1 MESQKVNYDLRRA
14 NEGDYEFCYKLTK
27 QNMYDLF
34 CRHWGGWFDS
44 EFRKGFV
51 ADNIQI
57 IRVRDKAIGYFSYVI
72 NKDSLY
78 IDNIQLASQFQ
89 GQGIGTKLLTDFLTK
104 NQNTVI
110 RLTTF
115 EDNPAK
121 HLYEKLGFKVIVRNG
136 STIKMEIVPNKSLQ
150 PTTTASAE

>member
-1 MESQKVNYDLRRA
+1 MEAQSMKYDLRRA
-14 NEGDYEFCYKLTK
+14 NQGDYEFCYELTK

-34 CRHWGGWFDS
+34 CRHWDGWLDS

-51 ADNIQI
+51 VENIQI
-57 IRVRDKAIGYFSYVI
+57 IRVRDKAVGYFSHVT

-78 IDNIQLASQFQ
+78 IDNIQLAPEFQ
-89 GQGIGTKLLTDFLTK
+89 GQGIGTKLLTDFLTQ
-104 NQNTVI
+104 NQHTLI

-121 HLYEKLGFKVIVRNG
+121 RLYEKLGFRVVVRNG
-136 STIKMEIVPNKSLQ
+136 STIKMEIVPDKSLQ
-150 PTTTASAE
+150 AAADAWAE